1 MLTDWYHWLTS
12 LTPTELVTIL
22 GILLFVDG
30 SRYAVC
36 TASMALFDLGRW
48 CVNWL
53 RKWQATRPS
62 SRKRRPKSKD

>member
-1 MLTDWYHWLTS
+1 MLTDWHHWLTS

-36 TASMALFDLGRW
+36 TASMALFAQ
-48 CVNWL
+48 
-53 RKWQATRPS
+53 RKCRCQ
-62 SRKRRPKSKD
+62 KNV